1 MRLTVSRS
9 PARRRIPKDKRHR
22 EGDTVRGECH
32 RTVSKSLR
40 VSPEDG
46 DLSVRCPGSQGR
58 GIPCHV
64 MGAQECM
71 ASSHEQETERRQL
84 CEDTHPSRQEETG
97 RDNRWRREAAEVVG
111 STV

>member
-9 PARRRIPKDKRHR
+9 PARRRLPKDKSIGR
-22 EGDTVRGECH
+22 ETTVRGECH

-71 ASSHEQETERRQL
+71 ASSHEQE
-84 CEDTHPSRQEETG
+84 
-97 RDNRWRREAAEVVG
+97 REQAAVRGQPPE
-111 STV
+111 